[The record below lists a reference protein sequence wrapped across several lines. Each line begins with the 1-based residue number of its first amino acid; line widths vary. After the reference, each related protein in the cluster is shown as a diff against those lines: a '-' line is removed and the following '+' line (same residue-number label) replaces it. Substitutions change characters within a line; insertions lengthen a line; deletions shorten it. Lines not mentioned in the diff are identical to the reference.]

1 MDADHAVRL
10 CDFVLK
16 QNALSLLYFG
26 QINDYDNIGLYLAI
40 YALFVDKW
48 VAAGEHYG
56 KKAIVRLDGT

>member
-40 YALFVDKW
+40 YALFVDK
-48 VAAGEHYG
+48 
-56 KKAIVRLDGT
+56 